1 MIESLIWVIAA
12 LLLVNL
18 IILILVLKRLSLT
31 TEDRN
36 ELRFFR
42 EDLSKSE
49 KTIKD
54 EIRGSQQTV
63 TDTVTNQLENVR
75 NTVDSR
81 FKSLQE
87 GNESKLDQ
95 IRQTVDEKLQSTL
108 EKRLGESFKIV
119 SERLEA
125 VQRRFGEMRNLA
137 KGVDDLQR
145 VLTNVR
151 TRGIWGEYQL
161 GTLLEEILTQDQYDT
176 NVKLHEDS
184 LEIVEYAVRLPGN
197 NYDEDSFIWLPI
209 DSKFPLAD
217 YERLVEASDADVE
230 QEATQ
235 ALIRTVKVEAKKI
248 QEKYIS
254 LPNTTEF
261 AVMFLPTEGLYAE
274 VLRVPG
280 VVTELMQL
288 HRVVVTGPTT
298 LAAFLNSLRV
308 SFKTLAIEKHT
319 SEVWDIL
326 AAVKTEFGKFGNV
339 MAILKRQVN
348 TVSRTIDEVGVRRRA
363 MDRKLRNVDE
373 LPQEEASERLG
384 LSDINNFVVDE
395 DNIDD

>member
-1 MIESLIWVIAA
+1 MIQSLLWIITA

-18 IILILVLKRLSLT
+18 TILVLVLKRLLLT
-31 TEDRN
+31 KKDRD

-49 KTIKD
+49 KAIKD

-63 TDTVTNQLENVR
+63 TNTVTNQLENVR
-75 NTVDSR
+75 NTVDTR
-81 FKSLQE
+81 FKSLLE

-161 GTLLEEILTQDQYDT
+161 GTLLEEILTPDQYGT
-176 NVKLHEDS
+176 NVKLREDAP
-184 LEIVEYAVRLPGN
+184 EMVEYAVRLPGN
-197 NYDEDSFIWLPI
+197 DYDKDSCIWLPI
-209 DSKFPLAD
+209 DSKFPLGD
-217 YERLVEASDADVE
+217 YEKLVEASDADTE

-235 ALIRTVKVEAKKI
+235 ALIRTVRTEAKKI
-248 QEKYIS
+248 QEKYIYP
-254 LPNTTEF
+254 PNTTEF

-274 VLRVPG
+274 VLRIPAL
-280 VVTELMQL
+280 VTELMQL
-288 HRVVVTGPTT
+288 HRIVVTGPTT

-308 SFKTLAIEKHT
+308 GFKTLAIEKHT

-339 MAILKRQVN
+339 LATLKRQVN

-363 MDRKLRNVDE
+363 MDRKLRDVDE
-373 LPQEEASERLG
+373 LSQEEASERLG
-384 LSDINNFVVDE
+384 LSVLKNFVSE
-395 DNIDD
+395 DNVDN